1 MRLKCA
7 EGGKEVRCI
16 MTERIYKTI
25 VVLFGAALMI
35 GLGMMVISNM
45 VRKSGLFEVLAI
57 WADQ

>member
-1 MRLKCA
+1 
-7 EGGKEVRCI
+7 